1 MAARDGRRST
11 CTYASLGI
19 AVSPL
24 TTISHILYLFSKT
37 AISESIKGQKMVSY
51 GNATADGNC

>member
-1 MAARDGRRST
+1 MAAPDYRRGM

-24 TTISHILYLFSKT
+24 AATSYVPYLFSKT
-37 AISESIKGQKMVSY
+37 AISESIKG
-51 GNATADGNC
+51 